1 MLDTRNE
8 DTICQSLAN
17 LLHTRKEAIEVF
29 WAKNMPEYVCRNYW
43 EIDINLFYDYFGLNK
58 DTFTFDEVTVYHVTT
73 RLQKERLGE
82 FKIDNLETVLLSEN
96 PLTML
101 CKRHDI
107 IFKKEEGIA
116 VYYRKK
122 KMVFDAPMEARLRN
136 RLNKL
141 NDSCVNGFLF
151 LENMDDSYIGLTGMP
166 EIFSDIMVAL
176 NRRDI
181 QEEYYKQKTCYVAVI
196 SAKIEELIFDGID
209 PSISDQEKTQKIVK
223 FLLCYMGYKKTAA
236 SDYMSNPM
244 IRLEDRYCVPA
255 EKILEI
261 REVNDWKDIFE
272 Y

>member
-8 DTICQSLAN
+8 DTICQSLAEI
-17 LLHTRKEAIEVF
+17 LHTGKEAIEVF
-29 WAKNMPEYVCRNYW
+29 WAKTMPEYVCRNYW
-43 EIDINLFYDYFGLNK
+43 EIDINLFYDYFDLNK
-58 DTFTFDEVTVYHVTT
+58 DTFILDEVAVYHVTT

-82 FKIDNLETVLLSEN
+82 FKIDNFETVLLTEN

-107 IFKKEEGIA
+107 IFRKEEGIA
-116 VYYRKK
+116 VYYKKK
-122 KMVFDAPMEARLRN
+122 KMVFDASMQARLRN
-136 RLNKL
+136 RLDKL

-151 LENMDDSYIGLTGMP
+151 SENMDDSYIGLTGML

-181 QEEYYKQKTCYVAVI
+181 QEEYYKQKICYVAVI
-196 SAKIEELIFDGID
+196 SAKIGELIFDGID
-209 PSISDQEKTQKIVK
+209 PLISDEEKTQKIVK

-244 IRLEDRYCVPA
+244 IRLEDSYCVPA
-255 EKILEI
+255 EKILEM
-261 REVNDWKDIFE
+261 REVNDWKEIFE
-272 Y
+272 H